1 MRSILSWSICLA
13 LSLIPNTTGQEQM
26 AGQPTSQA
34 PSQSGANSIL
44 RAAGNGVWWVSL
56 SAGSKSDFVDGYV
69 TAMESVNHT
78 LLAVTKNNVNELVPT
93 DPQFKARTDALIEL
107 GLLADKY
114 DYDVERVELIAAVN
128 DFYKDPLNA
137 RIPVEFAIQFVRD
150 MLNGKNAPK
159 DLQKELNEWRAVTNK

>member
-26 AGQPTSQA
+26 AGQPTGQV
-34 PSQSGANSIL
+34 PSQSGAHSIL
-44 RAAGNGVWWVSL
+44 RAGGNGVWWVSP
-56 SAGSKSDFVDGYV
+56 SADTKSDFVDGYV
-69 TAMESVNHT
+69 TAMESVNRT
-78 LLAVTKNNVNELVPT
+78 LLALTKNNANELVPT

-114 DYDVERVELIAAVN
+114 DYDVERVKLVAAVN
-128 DFYKDPLNA
+128 DFYKDPLNT

-150 MLNGKNAPK
+150 SLNGKNAPR
-159 DLQKELNEWRAVTNK
+159 DLEKQLNEWRATMNK